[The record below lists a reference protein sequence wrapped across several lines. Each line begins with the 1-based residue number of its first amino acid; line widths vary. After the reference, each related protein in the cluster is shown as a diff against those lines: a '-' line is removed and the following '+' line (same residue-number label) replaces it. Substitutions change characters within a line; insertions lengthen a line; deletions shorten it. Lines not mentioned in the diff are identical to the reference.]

1 MSVVLDDS
9 ILDQT
14 KLTEEEIKIE
24 LAVSLY
30 ARGKMTLGQAS
41 KLAGMTQLEF
51 QKQLAQRD
59 VPLNYDLTELKRDV
73 ETLKKMKWL

>member
-9 ILDQT
+9 ILEQT
-14 KLTEEEIKIE
+14 KLSEDEIKME

-30 ARGKMTLGQAS
+30 ARGKLTLGQAS
-41 KLAGMTQLEF
+41 EFTGLTQLEF
-51 QKQLAQRD
+51 QRQLAQRD

>member
-9 ILDQT
+9 ILKQT
-14 KLTEEEIKIE
+14 KLSEDEIKIE

-30 ARGKMTLGQAS
+30 ARGKLTLGQAS
-41 KLAGMTQLEF
+41 EFTGLTQLEF
-51 QKQLAQRD
+51 QRQLAQRD